1 LAKFRSENLQVLV
14 RSYIYRAL
22 AAVDRRLRL
31 RQWLRTAIDSKTQQ
45 SAQSNNLDPFGSP
58 ELQHSRPNTVLDIG
72 GSHGQF
78 AREALRYF
86 PDAPIYSFEPIP
98 ECYDELLALREQI
111 PNLQPMNVALSDHD
125 GEQELWLS
133 AYRDSSSLQEMLP
146 AHVEAWPHTAVEA
159 KITVKLDRLD
169 AIAPTLNLKEPIFAK
184 LDVQGHELAVIRGG
198 RETLSRC
205 QRVMIECNFAPLY
218 QDQPTFNEIYRE
230 MRSMNFRFDGFIGN
244 LRHPRT
250 LELLSADAIFYKST
264 EQD

>member
-1 LAKFRSENLQVLV
+1 MV
-14 RSYIYRAL
+14 RSFIYHSL
-22 AAVDRRLRL
+22 AAVDRRLHL
-31 RQWLRTAIDSKTQQ
+31 RAWLRKAIDSNSGQQ
-45 SAQSNNLDPFGSP
+45 SAQPGNLDPFGSP
-58 ELQHSRPNTVLDIG
+58 ELKHSRPKTVLDIG

-98 ECYDELLALREQI
+98 ECYEELLALREQI
-111 PNLQPMNVALSDHD
+111 PNLQPMNLALSDHD

-159 KITVKLDRLD
+159 KITVRLARLD
-169 AIAPTLNLKEPIFAK
+169 AIAPTLDLKEPIFAK
-184 LDVQGHELAVIRGG
+184 MDVQGHELAVIRGG

-205 QRVMIECNFAPLY
+205 QRVMLECNFAPLY

-230 MRSMNFRFDGFIGN
+230 MRSMNFCFDGFIGN

-264 EQD
+264 DQE